1 MITSCELCVKL
12 GMEELIKEEKKKK
25 AVEIFAEEIIAPI
38 INELTEMPKEKFIGI
53 FEESHIYHHY
63 FHLYSKI
70 SDWKETKTSCGN
82 KKWVRHLEGH
92 VEKDNP
98 SHLPLDF
105 NLLNQYLNHYG
116 FNIVC
121 KEEFYEMVK
130 YATSS
135 ATYGSTYTS
144 LYLSAIC
151 PEENF

>member
-53 FEESHIYHHY
+53 LKKSSNQL
-63 FHLYSKI
+63 FHFYPKI
-70 SDWKETKTSCGN
+70 SDWKETKTNRGR
-82 KKWVRHLEGH
+82 KKWERDLEGH
-92 VEKDNP
+92 VMKGNP
-98 SHLPLDF
+98 SNLPLDF

-121 KEEFYEMVK
+121 KEEFYEMVR
-130 YATSS
+130 YTTSS
-135 ATYGSTYTS
+135 STYGFTYTS

>member
-1 MITSCELCVKL
+1 MITSCELCAKIE
-12 GMEELIKEEKKKK
+12 MEELIKEEKKKK

-38 INELTEMPKEKFIGI
+38 INELTEIPKEKFIGI
-53 FEESHIYHHY
+53 FEESYSHCY
-63 FHLYSKI
+63 FYLYPKI
-70 SDWKETKTSCGN
+70 SNWKETKTNRGN
-82 KKWVRHLEGH
+82 KKWERYFDGKIM
-92 VEKDNP
+92 KDNP
-98 SHLPLDF
+98 SLLPLDF

-121 KEEFYEMVK
+121 KKEYYETVR

-135 ATYGSTYTS
+135 STYGFTYTS

>member
-38 INELTEMPKEKFIGI
+38 INELTEIPKEKFIGI
-53 FEESHIYHHY
+53 FEDSYGYYH
-63 FHLYSKI
+63 FNLYSKF
-70 SDWKETKTSCGN
+70 SDWKESRTSCGN
-82 KKWVRHLEGH
+82 KKWERRLEGN
-92 VEKDNP
+92 VKKENP
-98 SHLPLDF
+98 SQLPLDF

-121 KEEFYEMVK
+121 KEEPYEIVR
-130 YATSS
+130 YETSYTS
-135 ATYGSTYTS
+135 YCFTYTS